1 MKAPLSLSCPP
12 SFDPPN
18 KARLNPMLTPYG
30 RSQWLAII
38 IVGAGLSA
46 WTGYLHCWW
55 GLGLVIFFTLAAL
68 SFFRDPNRNVPSA
81 PGIIV
86 SPADGRISSIHE
98 VEHYEPFAGPALCIR
113 VFLSVA
119 DVHVNRSPCYGKVQS
134 ITPKAGLYLNALKP
148 ESAEVN
154 EANTIVLMH
163 PIKKTPIIAIR
174 QIAGLIA
181 RTIVCAVDVGDT
193 LQRGQ
198 RFGMIKFGSTTE
210 LYLPATAHPK
220 AQVRQG
226 QYVWGGVTIMATVST
241 EAAID
246 MDEPK

>member
-1 MKAPLSLSCPP
+1 
-12 SFDPPN
+12 
-18 KARLNPMLTPYG
+18 MLTPYG
-30 RSQWLAII
+30 RTQWITIL
-38 IVGAGLSA
+38 VVTAGLCA

-55 GLGLVIFFTLAAL
+55 GVGLVIFFSLAAL
-68 SFFRDPNRNVPSA
+68 SFFRDPNRTIPVQQ
-81 PGIIV
+81 GILV

-98 VEHYEPFAGPALCIR
+98 LQHYEPLGEAALCIR

-119 DVHVNRSPCYGKVQS
+119 DVHVNRSPCHGKVMS
-134 ITPKAGLYLNALKP
+134 VTPRPGLYLNALKP

-163 PIKKTPIIAIR
+163 PIKKTPIVAIR

-181 RTIVCAVDVGDT
+181 RTIVCPIDVGDT

-210 LYLPATAHPK
+210 LYIPMSSRPK
-220 AQVRQG
+220 PLVRQG
-226 QYVWGGVTIMATVST
+226 QYVWGGETIMATVSA
-241 EAAID
+241 EAGVDLDPPAGG
-246 MDEPK
+246 